1 MADSTIEQLKTER
14 TAATREDVLATG
26 PSGEYMRARVQTL
39 TSLLIRR
46 FGDILDVAITP
57 PAPEEGKDYPPTL
70 VDTMNKK
77 LTVDIATTAM
87 VRAAEELMVLTRT
100 MKELWLF
107 GDLDT
112 LASDQSPEEKE
123 KSRKMRADES
133 AVVAGLQEWLR
144 KNGDRLN
151 KPLSEQ
157 EDIAMSTG

>member
-1 MADSTIEQLKTER
+1 
-14 TAATREDVLATG
+14 
-26 PSGEYMRARVQTL
+26 
-39 TSLLIRR
+39 
-46 FGDILDVAITP
+46 
-57 PAPEEGKDYPPTL
+57 
-70 VDTMNKK
+70 MNKK

-123 KSRKMRADES
+123 KSRKMRRDES

-157 EDIAMSTG
+157 EDIAMSNG